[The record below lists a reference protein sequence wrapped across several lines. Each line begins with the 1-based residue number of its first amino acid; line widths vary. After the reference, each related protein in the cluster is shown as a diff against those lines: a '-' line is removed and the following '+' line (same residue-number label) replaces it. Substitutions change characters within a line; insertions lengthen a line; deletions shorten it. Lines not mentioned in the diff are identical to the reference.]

1 MNPSAAP
8 EIDDSDTSDSDE
20 ETQPEEPLFDDQ
32 SRRSHFEA
40 FASEQPLNTFGI
52 DTIAADIDNQFAPT
66 ADEHKTTDT
75 STPWP
80 STNLDEPR
88 REPKLS
94 TGADDEPWELD
105 ESGED
110 RLAPKP
116 TIDAGQNNVYNSFF
130 PEIQSP
136 RLAAPRAASTLSST
150 SDSDEAEG
158 ETREKEVKE
167 QDNYDDYFAKQVP
180 REEDKATDG
189 PLSKSVRFDEN
200 IEKVAVLTPKDSL
213 DASESPSSKDSDDD
227 DDDADGDTEFNLR
240 TVNTLQTVSDRITD
254 HMNGSDVQEQET
266 TQVQIH
272 RNPPRPESQISLT
285 ESEDLPPPLPSL
297 PPLPNSK
304 SKASFSDALI
314 DRFISRN
321 FIKRNH
327 SIEIRTRCTLLAD
340 RFESSKQSTNGT
352 RDQSTYSNNKTR
364 RQSAQQTRSTTSAI
378 LRIRYSDI
386 EPWAFSPVVLVASRE
401 NNDDYVEQ

>member
-8 EIDDSDTSDSDE
+8 ETDDSDTSDSDE
-20 ETQPEEPLFDDQ
+20 EAQPEEPLFDDQ
-32 SRRSHFEA
+32 SPGAHFEA

-52 DTIAADIDNQFAPT
+52 ETDIDNQFAPT

-80 STNLDEPR
+80 SSNLNEPR
-88 REPKLS
+88 REQKLS

-110 RLAPKP
+110 RRDPKP
-116 TIDAGQNNVYNSFF
+116 PTDAGQNNIYNSFF
-130 PEIQSP
+130 PEIQSS

-158 ETREKEVKE
+158 ETQEKEVKE
-167 QDNYDDYFAKQVP
+167 QDNYDDYFSKKVP
-180 REEDKATDG
+180 SEDDKATDV
-189 PLSKSVRFDEN
+189 PSSKSVRFDEN

-227 DDDADGDTEFNLR
+227 DDDDADGDHEFNLR

-266 TQVQIH
+266 TEVQAH
-272 RNPPRPESQISLT
+272 KNPPRLDSQISLT

-304 SKASFSDALI
+304 SNASFSDALI

-321 FIKRNH
+321 FITRNH

-340 RFESSKQSTNGT
+340 RFESSKQSTNGI
-352 RDQSTYSNNKTR
+352 REQSTYSNNKNR
-364 RQSAQQTRSTTSAI
+364 RQSAQQTRSTTSATV
-378 LRIRYSDI
+378 RFRYSDI
-386 EPWAFSPVVLVASRE
+386 ELWAFSPMVLVE
-401 NNDDYVEQ
+401 